1 MATCGSLIMAFIER
15 WLLYRG
21 RLQCFSAML
30 VLFRGREAGGFR
42 KMAAFTVTILI
53 TTYGIPP
60 QFSTPRY
67 GCRQKA
73 LDYSTALQ

>member
-30 VLFRGREAGGFR
+30 VLLGARETGGFR
-42 KMAAFTVTILI
+42 KMAALHSDHLKQVPL
-53 TTYGIPP
+53 Y
-60 QFSTPRY
+60 
-67 GCRQKA
+67 
-73 LDYSTALQ
+73 